1 MIPRNN
7 KARDVALKSWRFLK
21 AASLKTADGIITLS
35 LLRKGARPKPGTRTA
50 WPKGR
55 REELHRDQTGLC
67 MYCRTKLTTGA
78 SHIDHVTPVNQG
90 GTNNLANL
98 QLLCP
103 GCNLR
108 KSDRSDAEF
117 RYRYRNLLPRDR
129 GKMPER
135 RLKQSDFRA
144 VTRASPDAD
153 SYRRFK
159 AGEYLTSTQKVSSGA
174 LATGIAIALAIF
186 VPINQAA
193 TPEDASI
200 LLIVS
205 LALGTAAGLGVRL
218 RARYTGKDQED

>member
-1 MIPRNN
+1 
-7 KARDVALKSWRFLK
+7 
-21 AASLKTADGIITLS
+21 
-35 LLRKGARPKPGTRTA
+35 
-50 WPKGR
+50 
-55 REELHRDQTGLC
+55 
-67 MYCRTKLTTGA
+67 
-78 SHIDHVTPVNQG
+78 
-90 GTNNLANL
+90 
-98 QLLCP
+98 
-103 GCNLR
+103 
-108 KSDRSDAEF
+108 
-117 RYRYRNLLPRDR
+117 
-129 GKMPER
+129 MPER